1 MMVHN
6 KIIKAVA
13 VFLSLCMVF
22 LSLTDQV
29 EAKSKGKKSIVISF
43 DHRRNIG
50 STKGMSADA
59 VSSATIYSGAT
70 GEKKSTIEVI
80 QSTIKSGTGAANYNI
95 KVKKT
100 YSKNYRKTVNRARK
114 EIDNDTQVKLVK
126 KKVSG
131 LKTYDTVYLVIPVWH
146 ATLPQ
151 PAKVFLKAND
161 FSGKTIYVFDS
172 HLGSGFGENVE
183 KVKELCPD
191 AKVIAGKAYEG
202 DAKNKSVKKSV
213 NAWLKANS

>member
-1 MMVHN
+1 MKVHKKFLITTAMV
-6 KIIKAVA
+6 
-13 VFLSLCMVF
+13 LSLCMMFHSV
-22 LSLTDQV
+22 TVYAD
-29 EAKSKGKKSIVISF
+29 AKNKGKKAIVISF

-50 STKGMSADA
+50 STKGMSVDA
-59 VSSATIYSGAT
+59 VSSATVYSGAT

-80 QSTIKSGTGAANYNI
+80 RSTLKSKTGAANFSI

-100 YSKNYRKTVNRARK
+100 YSKNYTKTVNRARK
-114 EIDNDTQVKLVK
+114 EIDNDTQVKLKK

-131 LKTYDTVYLVIPVWH
+131 LKKYDTVYLVIPVWH

-151 PAKVFLKAND
+151 PVKVFLEAND
-161 FSGKTIYVFDS
+161 FSGKTIYVFGS

-202 DAKNKSVKKSV
+202 DAKNRSV
-213 NAWLKANS
+213 